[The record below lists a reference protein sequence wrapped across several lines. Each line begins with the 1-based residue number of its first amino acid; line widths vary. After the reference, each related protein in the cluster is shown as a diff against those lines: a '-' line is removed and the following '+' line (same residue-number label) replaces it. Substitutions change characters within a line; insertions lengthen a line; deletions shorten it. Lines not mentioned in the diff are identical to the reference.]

1 MTDQAVQVIIT
12 VKIGDESR
20 EVDQSIALENFRV
33 RSPVSTKACRS
44 LWGV

>member
-1 MTDQAVQVIIT
+1 MTDQAVQIILT

-20 EVDQSIALENFRV
+20 EVDQNIALENWRV
-33 RSPVSTKACRS
+33 GSPISTKACRS